1 LRVPEA
7 PIRKPRDF
15 KVVHVFVVLC
25 DNANQGIVRVPAA
38 IGNGQDPA
46 SNLYWGARYGVRTFF
61 TQSPHWTVLQCR
73 PRPAQAAV
81 LERAV
86 FRSKAAGPPV
96 YVVADAYDG
105 ARMREA
111 LAEFLGAAA
120 GLAHTEVEV
129 ASAGAPTTLQAG
141 GWSDLVAFVGHNG
154 LMDVRLSELPENRGG
169 PNPDAAVILA
179 CKSQPYFAEPLR
191 KAKCTPLVT
200 TVQFMAPEAYTL
212 DAILRG
218 WASGQTPEAVRQ
230 QAAAAYAAYQKCSL
244 TAAGR
249 IFVSGWQ

>member
-1 LRVPEA
+1 
-7 PIRKPRDF
+7 
-15 KVVHVFVVLC
+15 VVHVFVALC

-46 SNLYWGARYGVRTFF
+46 GNLYWGARYGVRTFF

-73 PRPAQAAV
+73 SRPAQAAV

-105 ARMREA
+105 ACMRET
-111 LAEFLGAAA
+111 LMDFLGAAA
-120 GLAHTEVEV
+120 GLAHEEVEI
-129 ASAGAPTTLQAG
+129 AGAPTILQAG

-154 LMDVRLSELPENRGG
+154 LMDVRLSEFPENLGG
-169 PNPDAAVILA
+169 PNPDAAVVLA

-230 QAAAAYAAYQKCSL
+230 QAAAAYAAYQKCNL

-249 IFVSGWQ
+249 IFVSSRQ

>member
-1 LRVPEA
+1 
-7 PIRKPRDF
+7 
-15 KVVHVFVVLC
+15 VVHVFVALC
-25 DNANQGIVRVPAA
+25 DNANQGIVKVPAA

-61 TQSPHWTVLQCR
+61 TQSPHWTVIQCR
-73 PRPAQAAV
+73 PRPAQVAV

-86 FRSKAAGPPV
+86 FRSKTAGPPV

-105 ARMREA
+105 ARMHET
-111 LAEFLGAAA
+111 LTDFLGAAA
-120 GLAHTEVEV
+120 GLAHEEV
-129 ASAGAPTTLQAG
+129 AIAGAGALTTLQAG
-141 GWSDLVAFVGHNG
+141 GWADLVAFVGHNG

-169 PNPDAAVILA
+169 SNPDAAVVLA

-191 KAKCTPLVT
+191 KAKCIPLVA

-230 QAAAAYAAYQKCSL
+230 QAAAAYATYQKCSL